1 MAAMS
6 GPGSCQ
12 ACLNVRKEG
21 DEVGSTTTPVRQLQ
35 WVNTPVLVEAI
46 ERFEQGRL
54 PRSLALWLAA
64 VLELEAPGSVPLR
77 RSSR

>member
-1 MAAMS
+1 MS
-6 GPGSCQ
+6 VPGSSQ
-12 ACLNVRKEG
+12 ACLSVRNESE
-21 DEVGSTTTPVRQLQ
+21 EVGSPTRPVQRLH